1 LREKNDQEESQQ
13 RNYSGGQI
21 RSTMK
26 NIREDL
32 KETGDG
38 RKKDKQKE
46 KEY

>member
-1 LREKNDQEESQQ
+1 
-13 RNYSGGQI
+13 
-21 RSTMK
+21 MK

-38 RKKDKQKE
+38 RKKNKQKE